1 MDEGV
6 EEGAAE
12 GGVVVGAFGVPL
24 DAEDEVVWGLEF
36 DGFDDAVLGA
46 DGGDEEV
53 VAGGLNRLVVAG
65 VDEDGEGKVDPRG

>member
-1 MDEGV
+1 
-6 EEGAAE
+6 
-12 GGVVVGAFGVPL
+12 L

-53 VAGGLNRLVVAG
+53 VAGGLDGLVMAG
-65 VDEDGEGKVDPRG
+65 VDEDGEGKADPRG